1 MRFKFCS
8 YACFKMLKYKMPKSS
23 WLRDKKFYDFIKV
36 KIREEMLIFRKVTSV
51 YVKIWKLS
59 FTFLNSDFRELSLS

>member
-1 MRFKFCS
+1 
-8 YACFKMLKYKMPKSS
+8 MPKSS